1 MLRICLIAL
10 SLILAA
16 TAPAVAQYP
25 DRTVK
30 IIVPFPPGG
39 TTDILARIIGAQLEK
54 RLGRAFVVENRGGA
68 SGNIGT
74 AAVAQSAPD
83 GYTLLIGT
91 INTHVINAGLFKT
104 LPYDTEKDFAPIT
117 VAASTPN
124 VLLVHPSLGVGTVAE
139 LIALAKDKPGDLS
152 FGSTSTG
159 GSPHMSGELLKV
171 LTNTDI
177 RHIPYKGGGPM
188 LNDLIGGHIKMAFD
202 NLPSAIGHIRSGKV
216 RALAVTTP
224 KRWPGL
230 PDVPTMAES
239 GVPGYDVSA
248 WFGLFAPAKTPR
260 EIVDLLYRD
269 VREILKEEPIRDRL
283 TELGAEPVGNTPDE
297 FAQQIAAEVKQWR
310 DVVASTG
317 VKAE

>member
-1 MLRICLIAL
+1 
-10 SLILAA
+10 
-16 TAPAVAQYP
+16 
-25 DRTVK
+25 
-30 IIVPFPPGG
+30 
-39 TTDILARIIGAQLEK
+39 
-54 RLGRAFVVENRGGA
+54 
-68 SGNIGT
+68 
-74 AAVAQSAPD
+74 
-83 GYTLLIGT
+83 
-91 INTHVINAGLFKT
+91 
-104 LPYDTEKDFAPIT
+104 
-117 VAASTPN
+117 
-124 VLLVHPSLGVGTVAE
+124 VHPSLGVGTVAE

-159 GSPHMSGELLKV
+159 GSPHMSGELLKM
-171 LTNTDI
+171 LTKTDI

-248 WFGLFAPAKTPR
+248 WFGLFAPAQTQR
-260 EIVDLLYRD
+260 ETVDLLYGR
-269 VREILKEEPIRDRL
+269 VAEILKEGSVRDRL
-283 TELGAEPVGNTPDE
+283 TELGAEPVGNAPEE
-297 FAQQIAAEVKQWR
+297 FARQIAAEVKKWR
-310 DVVASTG
+310 DVVAATG